1 MASKIKVALEK
12 ANIRTMELF
21 RDWDADQNGS
31 IDRKEFQTSMLALGI
46 KATKEQL
53 DGVFDRWDS
62 DGNGAID
69 YDEFTKILLAERT
82 TRFAPVSGGG
92 GFLGVS
98 PA

>member
-1 MASKIKVALEK
+1 MDELETWFEEVDTDGSGDIDMEEMREALVARLGGWVD
-12 ANIRTMELF
+12 RTAVEDLLA
-21 RDWDADQNGS
+21 RAD
-31 IDRKEFQTSMLALGI
+31 T
-46 KATKEQL
+46 
-53 DGVFDRWDS
+53 